1 MQDNDGIKLAE
12 KPILFVAMS
21 LDSTGLASLAVSS
34 LGIYVLNL
42 YKKKDMMLVNIENF
56 LYFKRK
62 ICFKC
67 KN

>member
-42 YKKKDMMLVNIENF
+42 Y
-56 LYFKRK
+56 
-62 ICFKC
+62 
-67 KN
+67 